1 MEVKWNIPILF
12 EKKSSMLALEK
23 TWADSI
29 ILIFSF
35 PICPYQFYESYC
47 TFQALFYCSLRT
59 ALSSPFYS
67 LIFFFEL

>member
-1 MEVKWNIPILF
+1 MEYSILL

-23 TWADSI
+23 RADSI

-47 TFQALFYCSLRT
+47 TFQTLFYCSLKT

-67 LIFFFEL
+67 LIFLKL